1 MDSIIFDVDGTL
13 WDSTDVVAKAWTD
26 YLRQKEQIDLTI
38 TAGQLKTL
46 FGKPLAE
53 IAALVFP
60 KYPENEQL
68 RLIDGCCEAEHALL
82 HITGAPL
89 YEDLE
94 KALQNPMKAFGK
106 TGYVYSPYVLCR
118 TLEQWAQRRSVR
130 LPDDIRP
137 VLEATYAD
145 RDETDSPLALALR
158 KLEEDKRALRNH
170 AYDSTA
176 QWGNTV
182 SEETVTTRAMQ
193 RLGSDVPGEISR
205 MEGTAPDCFPVDG
218 KHRPCAGKLVGKR
231 PQTIRRPFEQIVALL
246 VCGAQGWRAA
256 FPVHRRTQGRRHA

>member
-53 IAALVFP
+53 IATLVFP
-60 KYPENEQL
+60 EYPENEQL

-94 KALQNPMKAFGK
+94 KALQILSAQYPLYIVSNSQCGYIELFLEK
-106 TGYVYSPYVLCR
+106 TGFAKYFQGHLCNGDTGLDKGSNIRQIADQNGLKDPVYVGDTIGDFEACRKAGVPFVLA
-118 TLEQWAQRRSVR
+118 EYGFG
-130 LPDDIRP
+130 
-137 VLEATYAD
+137 E
-145 RDETDSPLALALR
+145 
-158 KLEEDKRALRNH
+158 
-170 AYDSTA
+170 
-176 QWGNTV
+176 V
-182 SEETVTTRAMQ
+182 SEPDMR
-193 RLGSDVPGEISR
+193 ISKP
-205 MEGTAPDCFPVDG
+205 MDLITLFC
-218 KHRPCAGKLVGKR
+218 
-231 PQTIRRPFEQIVALL
+231 
-246 VCGAQGWRAA
+246 
-256 FPVHRRTQGRRHA
+256 

>member
-60 KYPENEQL
+60 EYPENEQL
-68 RLIDGCCEAEHALL
+68 RLIDGCCEAEHVLL

-94 KALQNPMKAFGK
+94 KALQILSAQYPLYIVSNSQCGYIELFLEK
-106 TGYVYSPYVLCR
+106 TGFAKYFQGHLCNGDTGLDKGSNIRQIADQNGLKDPVYVGDTIGDFEACRKAGVPFVLA
-118 TLEQWAQRRSVR
+118 EYGFG
-130 LPDDIRP
+130 
-137 VLEATYAD
+137 E
-145 RDETDSPLALALR
+145 
-158 KLEEDKRALRNH
+158 
-170 AYDSTA
+170 
-176 QWGNTV
+176 V
-182 SEETVTTRAMQ
+182 SEPDMR
-193 RLGSDVPGEISR
+193 ISKP
-205 MEGTAPDCFPVDG
+205 MDLITLFC
-218 KHRPCAGKLVGKR
+218 
-231 PQTIRRPFEQIVALL
+231 
-246 VCGAQGWRAA
+246 
-256 FPVHRRTQGRRHA
+256 

>member
-60 KYPENEQL
+60 EYPENEQL

-94 KALQNPMKAFGK
+94 KALQILSAQYPLYIVSNSQCGYIELFLEK
-106 TGYVYSPYVLCR
+106 TGFAKYFQGHLCNGDTGLDKGSNIRQIADQNSLKDPVYVGDTMGDFEACRKAEGPFVLAEYGFGEGPEPDMR
-118 TLEQWAQRRSVR
+118 ISKPMDLITLF
-130 LPDDIRP
+130 
-137 VLEATYAD
+137 
-145 RDETDSPLALALR
+145 
-158 KLEEDKRALRNH
+158 
-170 AYDSTA
+170 
-176 QWGNTV
+176 
-182 SEETVTTRAMQ
+182 
-193 RLGSDVPGEISR
+193 
-205 MEGTAPDCFPVDG
+205 C
-218 KHRPCAGKLVGKR
+218 
-231 PQTIRRPFEQIVALL
+231 
-246 VCGAQGWRAA
+246 
-256 FPVHRRTQGRRHA
+256 

>member
-46 FGKPLAE
+46 FGKSLAE

-94 KALQNPMKAFGK
+94 KALQILSAQYPLYIVSNSQCGYIELFLAK
-106 TGYVYSPYVLCR
+106 TGFAKYFHGHLCNGDTGLDKGSNIRQIADQNGLKDPVYVGDTMGDFEACRKAGVPFVLA
-118 TLEQWAQRRSVR
+118 EYGFG
-130 LPDDIRP
+130 
-137 VLEATYAD
+137 E
-145 RDETDSPLALALR
+145 
-158 KLEEDKRALRNH
+158 
-170 AYDSTA
+170 
-176 QWGNTV
+176 V
-182 SEETVTTRAMQ
+182 SEPDMR
-193 RLGSDVPGEISR
+193 ISKP
-205 MEGTAPDCFPVDG
+205 MDLITLFC
-218 KHRPCAGKLVGKR
+218 
-231 PQTIRRPFEQIVALL
+231 
-246 VCGAQGWRAA
+246 
-256 FPVHRRTQGRRHA
+256 

>member
-13 WDSTDVVAKAWTD
+13 WDSTDDVAKAWTD

-60 KYPENEQL
+60 EYPENEQL

-94 KALQNPMKAFGK
+94 KALQILSAQYPLYIVSNSQCGYIELFLEK
-106 TGYVYSPYVLCR
+106 TGFAKYFQGHLCNGDTGLDKGSNIRQIADQNGLKDPVYVGDTMGDFEACRKAGVPFVLA
-118 TLEQWAQRRSVR
+118 EYGFG
-130 LPDDIRP
+130 
-137 VLEATYAD
+137 E
-145 RDETDSPLALALR
+145 
-158 KLEEDKRALRNH
+158 
-170 AYDSTA
+170 
-176 QWGNTV
+176 V
-182 SEETVTTRAMQ
+182 SEPDMR
-193 RLGSDVPGEISR
+193 ISKP
-205 MEGTAPDCFPVDG
+205 MDLITLFC
-218 KHRPCAGKLVGKR
+218 
-231 PQTIRRPFEQIVALL
+231 
-246 VCGAQGWRAA
+246 
-256 FPVHRRTQGRRHA
+256 

>member
-60 KYPENEQL
+60 EYPENEQL

-94 KALQNPMKAFGK
+94 KALQILSAQYPLYIVSNSQCGYIELFLEKTRFAKYFQGHLCNGDTGLDKGSNIRQIADQNGLKDPVYVGDTMGDFEACRKAGVPFVLAEYGFG
-106 TGYVYSPYVLCR
+106 
-118 TLEQWAQRRSVR
+118 E
-130 LPDDIRP
+130 
-137 VLEATYAD
+137 
-145 RDETDSPLALALR
+145 
-158 KLEEDKRALRNH
+158 
-170 AYDSTA
+170 
-176 QWGNTV
+176 V
-182 SEETVTTRAMQ
+182 SEPDMR
-193 RLGSDVPGEISR
+193 ISKP
-205 MEGTAPDCFPVDG
+205 MDLITLFC
-218 KHRPCAGKLVGKR
+218 
-231 PQTIRRPFEQIVALL
+231 
-246 VCGAQGWRAA
+246 
-256 FPVHRRTQGRRHA
+256 

>member
-94 KALQNPMKAFGK
+94 KALQILSAQYPLYIVSNSQCGYIELFLEK
-106 TGYVYSPYVLCR
+106 TGFAKYFQGHLCNGDTGLDKGSNIRQIADQNGLKDPVYVGDTIGDFEACRKAGVPFVLA
-118 TLEQWAQRRSVR
+118 EYGFG
-130 LPDDIRP
+130 
-137 VLEATYAD
+137 E
-145 RDETDSPLALALR
+145 
-158 KLEEDKRALRNH
+158 
-170 AYDSTA
+170 
-176 QWGNTV
+176 V
-182 SEETVTTRAMQ
+182 SEPDMR
-193 RLGSDVPGEISR
+193 ISKP
-205 MEGTAPDCFPVDG
+205 MDLITLFC
-218 KHRPCAGKLVGKR
+218 
-231 PQTIRRPFEQIVALL
+231 
-246 VCGAQGWRAA
+246 
-256 FPVHRRTQGRRHA
+256 

>member
-60 KYPENEQL
+60 EYPENEQL

-94 KALQNPMKAFGK
+94 KALQILSAQYPLYIVSNSQC
-106 TGYVYSPYVLCR
+106 GYIELSLKKPDSPNISR
-118 TLEQWAQRRSVR
+118 DISVME
-130 LPDDIRP
+130 IP
-137 VLEATYAD
+137 VLIKVPTSA
-145 RDETDSPLALALR
+145 
-158 KLEEDKRALRNH
+158 
-170 AYDSTA
+170 
-176 QWGNTV
+176 
-182 SEETVTTRAMQ
+182 
-193 RLGSDVPGEISR
+193 RLLIR
-205 MEGTAPDCFPVDG
+205 MV
-218 KHRPCAGKLVGKR
+218 
-231 PQTIRRPFEQIVALL
+231 
-246 VCGAQGWRAA
+246 
-256 FPVHRRTQGRRHA
+256 

>member
-60 KYPENEQL
+60 QYPENEQL

-94 KALQNPMKAFGK
+94 KALQILSAQYPLYIVSNSQCGYIELFLEK
-106 TGYVYSPYVLCR
+106 TGFAKYFQGHLCNGDTGLDKGSNIRQIAAQNGLKDPVYVGDTIGDFEACRKAGVPFVLA
-118 TLEQWAQRRSVR
+118 EYGFG
-130 LPDDIRP
+130 
-137 VLEATYAD
+137 E
-145 RDETDSPLALALR
+145 
-158 KLEEDKRALRNH
+158 
-170 AYDSTA
+170 
-176 QWGNTV
+176 V
-182 SEETVTTRAMQ
+182 SEPDMR
-193 RLGSDVPGEISR
+193 ISKP
-205 MEGTAPDCFPVDG
+205 MDLITLFC
-218 KHRPCAGKLVGKR
+218 
-231 PQTIRRPFEQIVALL
+231 
-246 VCGAQGWRAA
+246 
-256 FPVHRRTQGRRHA
+256 

>member
-46 FGKPLAE
+46 FGKRLAE

-94 KALQNPMKAFGK
+94 KALQILSAQYPLYIVSNSQCGYIELFLEK
-106 TGYVYSPYVLCR
+106 TGFAKYFQGHLCNGDTGLDKGSNIRQIADQNGLKDPVYVGDTIGDFEACRKAGVPFVLA
-118 TLEQWAQRRSVR
+118 EYGFG
-130 LPDDIRP
+130 
-137 VLEATYAD
+137 E
-145 RDETDSPLALALR
+145 
-158 KLEEDKRALRNH
+158 
-170 AYDSTA
+170 
-176 QWGNTV
+176 V
-182 SEETVTTRAMQ
+182 SEPDMR
-193 RLGSDVPGEISR
+193 ISKP
-205 MEGTAPDCFPVDG
+205 MDLITLFC
-218 KHRPCAGKLVGKR
+218 
-231 PQTIRRPFEQIVALL
+231 
-246 VCGAQGWRAA
+246 
-256 FPVHRRTQGRRHA
+256 

>member
-94 KALQNPMKAFGK
+94 KALQILSAQYPLYIVSNSQCGYIELFLAK
-106 TGYVYSPYVLCR
+106 TGFAKYFHGHLCNGDTGLDKGSNIRQIADQNGLKDPVYVGDTIGDFEACRKAGVPFVLA
-118 TLEQWAQRRSVR
+118 EYGFG
-130 LPDDIRP
+130 
-137 VLEATYAD
+137 E
-145 RDETDSPLALALR
+145 
-158 KLEEDKRALRNH
+158 
-170 AYDSTA
+170 
-176 QWGNTV
+176 V
-182 SEETVTTRAMQ
+182 SEPDMR
-193 RLGSDVPGEISR
+193 ISKP
-205 MEGTAPDCFPVDG
+205 MDLITLFC
-218 KHRPCAGKLVGKR
+218 
-231 PQTIRRPFEQIVALL
+231 
-246 VCGAQGWRAA
+246 
-256 FPVHRRTQGRRHA
+256 

>member
-60 KYPENEQL
+60 EYPENEQL

-94 KALQNPMKAFGK
+94 KTLQILSAQYPLYIVSNSQCGYIELFLEK
-106 TGYVYSPYVLCR
+106 TGFAKYFQGHLCNGDTGLDKGSNIRQIADQNGLKDPVYVGDTIGDFEACRKAGVPFVLA
-118 TLEQWAQRRSVR
+118 EYGFG
-130 LPDDIRP
+130 
-137 VLEATYAD
+137 E
-145 RDETDSPLALALR
+145 
-158 KLEEDKRALRNH
+158 
-170 AYDSTA
+170 
-176 QWGNTV
+176 V
-182 SEETVTTRAMQ
+182 SEPDMR
-193 RLGSDVPGEISR
+193 ISKP
-205 MEGTAPDCFPVDG
+205 MDLITLFC
-218 KHRPCAGKLVGKR
+218 
-231 PQTIRRPFEQIVALL
+231 
-246 VCGAQGWRAA
+246 
-256 FPVHRRTQGRRHA
+256 

>member
-60 KYPENEQL
+60 EYPENEQL

-94 KALQNPMKAFGK
+94 KALQILSAQYPLYIVSNSQCGYIELFLEK
-106 TGYVYSPYVLCR
+106 TGFAKYFQGHLCNGDTGLDKGSNIRQIAAHNGLKDPVYVGDTIGDFEACRKAGVPFVLA
-118 TLEQWAQRRSVR
+118 EYGFG
-130 LPDDIRP
+130 
-137 VLEATYAD
+137 E
-145 RDETDSPLALALR
+145 
-158 KLEEDKRALRNH
+158 
-170 AYDSTA
+170 
-176 QWGNTV
+176 V
-182 SEETVTTRAMQ
+182 SEPDMR
-193 RLGSDVPGEISR
+193 ISKP
-205 MEGTAPDCFPVDG
+205 MDLITLFC
-218 KHRPCAGKLVGKR
+218 
-231 PQTIRRPFEQIVALL
+231 
-246 VCGAQGWRAA
+246 
-256 FPVHRRTQGRRHA
+256 

>member
-94 KALQNPMKAFGK
+94 KALQILSAQYPLYIVSNSQCGYIELFLEK
-106 TGYVYSPYVLCR
+106 TGFAKYFQGHLCNGDTGLDKGSNIRQIADQNGLKDPVYVVY
-118 TLEQWAQRRSVR
+118 T
-130 LPDDIRP
+130 
-137 VLEATYAD
+137 
-145 RDETDSPLALALR
+145 
-158 KLEEDKRALRNH
+158 
-170 AYDSTA
+170 
-176 QWGNTV
+176 
-182 SEETVTTRAMQ
+182 M
-193 RLGSDVPGEISR
+193 
-205 MEGTAPDCFPVDG
+205 
-218 KHRPCAGKLVGKR
+218 
-231 PQTIRRPFEQIVALL
+231 
-246 VCGAQGWRAA
+246 
-256 FPVHRRTQGRRHA
+256 

>member
-13 WDSTDVVAKAWTD
+13 WDSTDIVAKAWTD

-60 KYPENEQL
+60 EYPENEQL

-94 KALQNPMKAFGK
+94 KALQILSAQYPLYIVSNSQCGYIELFLEK
-106 TGYVYSPYVLCR
+106 TGFAKYFQGHLCNGDTGLDKGSNIRQIADQNGLKDPVYVGDTMGDFEACRKAGVPFVLA
-118 TLEQWAQRRSVR
+118 EYGFG
-130 LPDDIRP
+130 
-137 VLEATYAD
+137 E
-145 RDETDSPLALALR
+145 
-158 KLEEDKRALRNH
+158 
-170 AYDSTA
+170 
-176 QWGNTV
+176 V
-182 SEETVTTRAMQ
+182 SEPDMR
-193 RLGSDVPGEISR
+193 ISKP
-205 MEGTAPDCFPVDG
+205 MDLITLFC
-218 KHRPCAGKLVGKR
+218 
-231 PQTIRRPFEQIVALL
+231 
-246 VCGAQGWRAA
+246 
-256 FPVHRRTQGRRHA
+256 

>member
-60 KYPENEQL
+60 EYPENEQL

-94 KALQNPMKAFGK
+94 KALQEQGFSLVEFSRLSNCKEVGTLLTSLQLVNYASGLSAFTYQDANLRIVFLQENLSQHEQMILLSHELGHI
-106 TGYVYSPYVLCR
+106 LCG
-118 TLEQWAQRRSVR
+118 
-130 LPDDIRP
+130 I
-137 VLEATYAD
+137 
-145 RDETDSPLALALR
+145 
-158 KLEEDKRALRNH
+158 
-170 AYDSTA
+170 
-176 QWGNTV
+176 
-182 SEETVTTRAMQ
+182 
-193 RLGSDVPGEISR
+193 
-205 MEGTAPDCFPVDG
+205 
-218 KHRPCAGKLVGKR
+218 
-231 PQTIRRPFEQIVALL
+231 
-246 VCGAQGWRAA
+246 
-256 FPVHRRTQGRRHA
+256 

>member
-60 KYPENEQL
+60 EYPENEQL

-89 YEDLE
+89 YENLE
-94 KALQNPMKAFGK
+94 KALQILSAQYPLYIVSNSQCGYIELFLEK
-106 TGYVYSPYVLCR
+106 TGFAKYFQGHLCNGDTGLDKGSNIRQIADQNGLKDPVYVGDTIGDFEACRKAGVPFVLA
-118 TLEQWAQRRSVR
+118 EYGFG
-130 LPDDIRP
+130 
-137 VLEATYAD
+137 E
-145 RDETDSPLALALR
+145 
-158 KLEEDKRALRNH
+158 
-170 AYDSTA
+170 
-176 QWGNTV
+176 V
-182 SEETVTTRAMQ
+182 SEPDMR
-193 RLGSDVPGEISR
+193 ISKP
-205 MEGTAPDCFPVDG
+205 MDLITLFC
-218 KHRPCAGKLVGKR
+218 
-231 PQTIRRPFEQIVALL
+231 
-246 VCGAQGWRAA
+246 
-256 FPVHRRTQGRRHA
+256 